1 MFTNWLTG
9 SSTPATRSSSSSSS
23 SGIGGGAAGSGG
35 SGGGVNASA
44 LVMSSPPDV
53 ILEVGPAPS
62 SVRFVAHS
70 LVLGMHSG
78 YLRSA
83 IRLDEPSGPGAG
95 AGAAAPNPNANA
107 SATTATGE
115 LLLYLGNVTADQF
128 APLLTYMYTG
138 YLDLTVDNIFAVLL
152 ATHVLHMPRA
162 VEICRSFLA
171 RAQTEGYLNGNPGQ
185 LCPVTS
191 IPAKVIRP
199 IPSKATM
206 PNFGF
211 LPMPQAPMRD
221 ATHSHSHSHSHS
233 HQQPQTQSVIAA
245 SLGSFGGSCSTFMDK
260 GSSSPPPPQD
270 NEADAEEDEDVEV
283 FIDSNTATDNELDP
297 EPDVDMECNVSVV
310 SSLAGSSAGSLNIE
324 RLDVKPATPTP
335 VIIHAP
341 KLPLQQPK
349 VANPKQREAT
359 ATKGSKGAGKSRSRK
374 SSSGLQV
381 AKAPVPAAQ
390 LEMATSGGGGGGST
404 TAITPSKFIIDVASC
419 DGPVRFRRILNTAYG
434 HKPEGFDAG
443 SLGAGT
449 SSASSSSVGGNG
461 SSSASSAAEQQ
472 HRSQQSVSYSF
483 HQQMAR
489 AISSQQRQ
497 LSHQQ
502 QEESEN
508 SGDAAAGATPSS
520 NGRQPATGGIASTTS
535 SSNNN
540 NNTTTSGGSSNSR
553 KQSCS
558 STATS
563 NSGNHELYV
572 CVYCK
577 HTFKSQYC
585 YQKHAKRHLNPL
597 SLTTADKKLLTEPG
611 SSLANNL
618 ELDNQQ
624 GQSATVGATG
634 AAAAAG
640 AAGATAATAAAT
652 SALLRREVRPLDMNV
667 QYYPCKTCGSKFPSY
682 YFVHKH
688 RKMCHA
694 DEIEATATSNTSSNN
709 GSSNTSSSSSS
720 NSSSNNTAT
729 TGNAKRE
736 VAGAT
741 NPGED
746 QQEKKPQQ
754 QKS

>member
-9 SSTPATRSSSSSSS
+9 SSTAATRSASST
-23 SGIGGGAAGSGG
+23 SGIGGAGSGAP
-35 SGGGVNASA
+35 GGVSASA

-53 ILEVGPAPS
+53 ILEVGPAPG

-83 IRLDEPSGPGAG
+83 IRLDDASGASSVVP
-95 AGAAAPNPNANA
+95 APNLTANSS

-115 LLLYLGNVTADQF
+115 LLLYLSNVTADQF

-162 VEICRSFLA
+162 LEICRSFLA
-171 RAQTEGYLNGNPGQ
+171 RAQTEGYLNGNPAQ
-185 LCPVTS
+185 LCPV
-191 IPAKVIRP
+191 PGLQAAAKVIRP

-211 LPMPQAPMRD
+211 LPMPQA
-221 ATHSHSHSHSHS
+221 
-233 HQQPQTQSVIAA
+233 QPSAHPP
-245 SLGSFGGSCSTFMDK
+245 
-260 GSSSPPPPQD
+260 PPPPQPAATPASLSSFAGSTSLLD
-270 NEADAEEDEDVEV
+270 SEHATRMQDADEEDEDVEV
-283 FIDSNTATDNELDP
+283 FIDSNTATDNEADA
-297 EPDVDMECNVSVV
+297 EPDVDMDCNVSVV

-324 RLDVKPATPTP
+324 RLDVKPPTP
-335 VIIHAP
+335 PVPIVAP
-341 KLPLQQPK
+341 PKIQSQSVQPK
-349 VANPKQREAT
+349 ISSSKRET
-359 ATKGSKGAGKSRSRK
+359 AKGGRGNKTRSRK
-374 SSSGLQV
+374 SSGLQV

-390 LEMATSGGGGGGST
+390 LEMASAPTP
-404 TAITPSKFIIDVASC
+404 ITPSKFIIDVASC

-434 HKPEGFDAG
+434 HKPESLESG
-443 SLGAGT
+443 SLGGSGGGGGGAAAG
-449 SSASSSSVGGNG
+449 G
-461 SSSASSAAEQQ
+461 SSSAVEQ

-508 SGDAAAGATPSS
+508 SGDAIGPKPQATGATASSSSSTSASSRKAQAAGSS
-520 NGRQPATGGIASTTS
+520 
-535 SSNNN
+535 
-540 NNTTTSGGSSNSR
+540 
-553 KQSCS
+553 
-558 STATS
+558 ATS
-563 NSGNHELYV
+563 ASGSGAHQELYV

-597 SLTTADKKLLTEPG
+597 SLTTADKKLLAEPTSLLA
-611 SSLANNL
+611 SSGNPDA
-618 ELDNQQ
+618 DNQP
-624 GQSATVGATG
+624 GQRATT
-634 AAAAAG
+634 AAERSG
-640 AAGATAATAAAT
+640 AAGGAA

-694 DEIEATATSNTSSNN
+694 DEIEATATSNTSNN
-709 GSSNTSSSSSS
+709 SSSNTSSSSSNS
-720 NSSSNNTAT
+720 NSSTSNTKRDAAAAAAAATA
-729 TGNAKRE
+729 AD
-736 VAGAT
+736 
-741 NPGED
+741 D
-746 QQEKKPQQ
+746 QQQHQQ
-754 QKS
+754 HS

>member
-9 SSTPATRSSSSSSS
+9 NTSSSSTTPATRSST
-23 SGIGGGAAGSGG
+23 SGIGGAGSGG
-35 SGGGVNASA
+35 AGGISASA

-83 IRLDEPSGPGAG
+83 IRLDEST
-95 AGAAAPNPNANA
+95 APVSTNSNS

-115 LLLYLGNVTADQF
+115 LLLYLSNVTADQF

-162 VEICRSFLA
+162 LEICRSFLA
-171 RAQTEGYLNGNPGQ
+171 RAQTEGYLNGNPAQ
-185 LCPVTS
+185 LCPVAS

-211 LPMPQAPMRD
+211 LPMPSAAPPPHP
-221 ATHSHSHSHSHS
+221 AHPAH
-233 HQQPQTQSVIAA
+233 
-245 SLGSFGGSCSTFMDK
+245 
-260 GSSSPPPPQD
+260 PPPPTTQTASLSSFGANSLMDETSDIRD
-270 NEADAEEDEDVEV
+270 NEEDEDVEV
-283 FIDSNTATDNELDP
+283 FIDSNTVTDNEADP
-297 EPDVDMECNVSVV
+297 DPDVDMDCNVSVV

-324 RLDVKPATPTP
+324 RLDVKPPTP
-335 VIIHAP
+335 IPAAASASAATFSTLTTP
-341 KLPLQQPK
+341 KSHSTQSLQTK
-349 VANPKQREAT
+349 VQNPKRET
-359 ATKGSKGAGKSRSRK
+359 LSKSGSSSRSKTTSVRSRK
-374 SSSGLQV
+374 SSGLQV

-390 LEMATSGGGGGGST
+390 LEMATAT
-404 TAITPSKFIIDVASC
+404 PITPSKFIIDVASC

-434 HKPEGFDAG
+434 HKPENMDGGNNGAG
-443 SLGAGT
+443 SLSGGGGEGSATGT
-449 SSASSSSVGGNG
+449 GG
-461 SSSASSAAEQQ
+461 SSGEQ

-497 LSHQQ
+497 QLSHQQ

-508 SGDAAAGATPSS
+508 SGDAAKATAGKPHSSATSVG
-520 NGRQPATGGIASTTS
+520 NA
-535 SSNNN
+535 
-540 NNTTTSGGSSNSR
+540 TSGGGGNGNR
-553 KQSCS
+553 KPNAAGSS
-558 STATS
+558 STSAGS
-563 NSGNHELYV
+563 NQELYV

-597 SLTTADKKLLTEPG
+597 SLTTTDKKLLAEPAT
-611 SSLANNL
+611 SLASTL
-618 ELDNQQ
+618 EADNPS
-624 GQSATVGATG
+624 GQSAMATTVGGGSGSGTG
-634 AAAAAG
+634 T
-640 AAGATAATAAAT
+640 ATASATTGAT

-694 DEIEATATSNTSSNN
+694 DEIEATATSNTSNN
-709 GSSNTSSSSSS
+709 SSSNTSSSSSS
-720 NSSSNNTAT
+720 YSSNSNKKSEATA
-729 TGNAKRE
+729 
-736 VAGAT
+736 AT
-741 NPGED
+741 SED
-746 QQEKKPQQ
+746 QTPQQ
-754 QKS
+754 QQQQQQQQQHQQQS